1 MQVTTEELVAMTL
14 LTEDKTCTDHLDT
27 APFLALS
34 QSSPQELISLCPRTR
49 QASLFS
55 SFREKPGAL
64 FCPQSV
70 LRAWESRT
78 KASTAQGPSSVLT
91 PPSFLCGHLAAMSL
105 LSSLPVTSVGVS
117 CLTHELLVTNCTW
130 AHSVVTLHLYPLMWP
145 TQLPDQG
152 HTSPYS
158 PHLATPTKG
167 QQRICERQFAWSF
180 PQGEEG

>member
-1 MQVTTEELVAMTL
+1 MHRPSGHCSLSPSVPELT
-14 LTEDKTCTDHLDT
+14 
-27 APFLALS
+27 
-34 QSSPQELISLCPRTR
+34 
-49 QASLFS
+49 
-55 SFREKPGAL
+55 PGAHL
-64 FCPQSV
+64 TLSPDTTGKLVFQLSGEARGSVLSTVCPQ
-70 LRAWESRT
+70 
-78 KASTAQGPSSVLT
+78 ASTAQGPSSVLT